1 VEGGVGGAT
10 DFSFPT
16 ATVLLAIR
24 VLFDLLC
31 TSMAATESHRG
42 WWSTRRPAGLV
53 IDQQVLPQEMA
64 GLCSS
69 SATPRDMHSS
79 RWVIANSLNFRREE
93 DDVVARISGCHHR
106 SDVGF
111 PMDEEVQNEGGRGGG
126 VNRMSDDFAAAEEA
140 PDSRRPVMGVD
151 DDDHAALLA
160 AGALL
165 DLSTSLVDEG
175 YNTSSIG
182 SSTGNVIKTQKP
194 RRKQTTT
201 QQAQVKLEPGI
212 SQSNNDDDDRHG
224 STKRIEQEP
233 LVADQTAKRRRM
245 RKAWTEFETPLS
257 VGKKRSEEES
267 GESEKGSVI
276 TTQAET
282 TTATTTTALL
292 LPRPTERE
300 GKWGEDKKSV
310 VVMTEQQTSVLPRP
324 ANRKRYRPLEKLMQE
339 TPVVTSVY
347 SEED

>member
-1 VEGGVGGAT
+1 MEGEVGGAT

-24 VLFDLLC
+24 VLCDLLC

-79 RWVIANSLNFRREE
+79 RWVIANSLNFRHEE

-111 PMDEEVQNEGGRGGG
+111 PMDEVQNGGGGG

-194 RRKQTTT
+194 RRKQMTT

-212 SQSNNDDDDRHG
+212 SESNDDDDDRHG
-224 STKRIEQEP
+224 STKRIEGEP

-245 RKAWTEFETPLS
+245 RKAWTDFETPLS

-282 TTATTTTALL
+282 TTTITTAAL
-292 LPRPTERE
+292 LPRPTER
-300 GKWGEDKKSV
+300 GRKWGEDKKSV
-310 VVMTEQQTSVLPRP
+310 VVITEQQTSVLPRP

-339 TPVVTSVY
+339 TPVITSVY

>member
-1 VEGGVGGAT
+1 
-10 DFSFPT
+10 
-16 ATVLLAIR
+16 
-24 VLFDLLC
+24 
-31 TSMAATESHRG
+31 
-42 WWSTRRPAGLV
+42 
-53 IDQQVLPQEMA
+53 
-64 GLCSS
+64 
-69 SATPRDMHSS
+69 
-79 RWVIANSLNFRREE
+79 
-93 DDVVARISGCHHR
+93 
-106 SDVGF
+106 
-111 PMDEEVQNEGGRGGG
+111 MDEDVQNEGGGGG
-126 VNRMSDDFAAAEEA
+126 ANRMSDDFAAAEEA

-151 DDDHAALLA
+151 DDHHAALLA

-165 DLSTSLVDEG
+165 DLSTSIVDEG

-212 SQSNNDDDDRHG
+212 SESNNYDDDRHG
-224 STKRIEQEP
+224 STKRIEEEP
-233 LVADQTAKRRRM
+233 LLADQTAKRRRM
-245 RKAWTEFETPLS
+245 RKALIDFETPLS
-257 VGKKRSEEES
+257 VGKKRSEEVS

-282 TTATTTTALL
+282 TTTTTAL
-292 LPRPTERE
+292 LPRPTERG

>member
-1 VEGGVGGAT
+1 MEGGVGGAT

-24 VLFDLLC
+24 VLCELLC
-31 TSMAATESHRG
+31 ASMAATENHRG
-42 WWSTRRPAGLV
+42 WWSTRRPAGLI

-79 RWVIANSLNFRREE
+79 RWVIASSLNFRREE

-111 PMDEEVQNEGGRGGG
+111 SMDEDVQNEGGGGG
-126 VNRMSDDFAAAEEA
+126 ANRMSDDFAAAEEA

-151 DDDHAALLA
+151 DDHHAALLA

-165 DLSTSLVDEG
+165 DLSTSIVDEG

-212 SQSNNDDDDRHG
+212 SESNNYDDDRHG
-224 STKRIEQEP
+224 STKRIEEEP
-233 LVADQTAKRRRM
+233 LLADQTAKRRRM
-245 RKAWTEFETPLS
+245 RKALIDFETPLS
-257 VGKKRSEEES
+257 VGKKRSEEVS

-282 TTATTTTALL
+282 TTTTTAL
-292 LPRPTERE
+292 LPRPTERG

>member
-1 VEGGVGGAT
+1 
-10 DFSFPT
+10 
-16 ATVLLAIR
+16 
-24 VLFDLLC
+24 
-31 TSMAATESHRG
+31 
-42 WWSTRRPAGLV
+42 
-53 IDQQVLPQEMA
+53 
-64 GLCSS
+64 
-69 SATPRDMHSS
+69 
-79 RWVIANSLNFRREE
+79 VIANSLNFRHEE

-111 PMDEEVQNEGGRGGG
+111 PMDEVQNGGGGG

-194 RRKQTTT
+194 RRKQMTT

-212 SQSNNDDDDRHG
+212 SESNDDRHG
-224 STKRIEQEP
+224 STKRIEEEP

-245 RKAWTEFETPLS
+245 RKAWTDFETPLL
-257 VGKKRSEEES
+257 VGNKRSEEES
-267 GESEKGSVI
+267 GESEKGSDI

-282 TTATTTTALL
+282 TTTTTTALL
-292 LPRPTERE
+292 IPRPTKRG

>member
-1 VEGGVGGAT
+1 
-10 DFSFPT
+10 
-16 ATVLLAIR
+16 
-24 VLFDLLC
+24 
-31 TSMAATESHRG
+31 
-42 WWSTRRPAGLV
+42 
-53 IDQQVLPQEMA
+53 
-64 GLCSS
+64 
-69 SATPRDMHSS
+69 
-79 RWVIANSLNFRREE
+79 
-93 DDVVARISGCHHR
+93 
-106 SDVGF
+106 
-111 PMDEEVQNEGGRGGG
+111 MDEVQNGGGGG

-194 RRKQTTT
+194 RRKQMTT

-212 SQSNNDDDDRHG
+212 SESNDDDDDRHG
-224 STKRIEQEP
+224 STKRIEGEP

-245 RKAWTEFETPLS
+245 RKAWTDFETPLS

-282 TTATTTTALL
+282 TTTITTAAL
-292 LPRPTERE
+292 LPRPTER
-300 GKWGEDKKSV
+300 GRKWGEDKKSV
-310 VVMTEQQTSVLPRP
+310 VVITEQQTSVLPRP

-339 TPVVTSVY
+339 TPVITSVY

>member
-16 ATVLLAIR
+16 ATVLLTIR
-24 VLFDLLC
+24 VLCDLLC

-53 IDQQVLPQEMA
+53 IDQKVFPQEMA

-79 RWVIANSLNFRREE
+79 RWVIANSLNFGREE
-93 DDVVARISGCHHR
+93 DDFVARISGCHHR

-111 PMDEEVQNEGGRGGG
+111 PMDEEVQNEGGGGG

-212 SQSNNDDDDRHG
+212 SESNDDDRHEG
-224 STKRIEQEP
+224 TKRIEEEP

-245 RKAWTEFETPLS
+245 RKAWTDFETPLS

-282 TTATTTTALL
+282 TTTTTTTALL
-292 LPRPTERE
+292 LPRPTERG
-300 GKWGEDKKSV
+300 GKWEEDKKSV
-310 VVMTEQQTSVLPRP
+310 VVMTEQQTCVLPRP

-347 SEED
+347 SEDD

>member
-1 VEGGVGGAT
+1 MEGGVGGAT

-16 ATVLLAIR
+16 ATVLLTIR
-24 VLFDLLC
+24 VLCDLLC
-31 TSMAATESHRG
+31 TSMAATENHRG

-53 IDQQVLPQEMA
+53 IDQEVLPQEMA

-79 RWVIANSLNFRREE
+79 RRVIENSLNFRREE
-93 DDVVARISGCHHR
+93 DDVVARIPGCHHR

-111 PMDEEVQNEGGRGGG
+111 PMDEEVQNEGGGG
-126 VNRMSDDFAAAEEA
+126 VNRMSDNFAAAEEA
-140 PDSRRPVMGVD
+140 PDSRRPVMGV

-194 RRKQTTT
+194 RRKQMTT

-212 SQSNNDDDDRHG
+212 SESNDDDRHG
-224 STKRIEQEP
+224 STKRIEEEP

-245 RKAWTEFETPLS
+245 RKAWTDFETPLS

-282 TTATTTTALL
+282 TTTTTAL
-292 LPRPTERE
+292 LPRPTERG